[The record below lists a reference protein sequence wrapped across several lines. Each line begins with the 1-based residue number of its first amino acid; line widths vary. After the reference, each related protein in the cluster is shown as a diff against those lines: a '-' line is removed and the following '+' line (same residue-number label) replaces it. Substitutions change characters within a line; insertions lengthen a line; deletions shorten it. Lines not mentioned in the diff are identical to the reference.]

1 MKLQQ
6 NNKPKMTAEQLVCK
20 MHDEKGITFDIM
32 SESEAIKYL
41 KEKNNY
47 FRLASYRKNY
57 VKDINNEKYLNLDF
71 AYLVELSTLDMYLR
85 EILFKMTVDI
95 EHDVKIKLL
104 NDITDN
110 PDEDGYKV
118 VSDYLSGSGSYL
130 FNRFKS
136 QLKASYIG
144 NLIDKYFSFSSDA
157 FICNCPIWAFLEI
170 ITFGDFIKFSKWYI
184 SSYLNIKMSNK
195 DKEYIS
201 ELNAVRSLRKACAHN
216 NCLII
221 DLKEPKVNNPMPS
234 VSLFVSKIIGSRSRR
249 KRWLSIRPIFEFAT
263 LLKVHSEVVSDNV
276 KSHNIDEIKIFFN
289 VRMLKNKPYF
299 ENNETIK
306 NAYLFVYEIIDKM

>member
-1 MKLQQ
+1 
-6 NNKPKMTAEQLVCK
+6 MTAEQLVCK

-201 ELNAVRSLRKACAHN
+201 ELNAVRSLRNACAHN
-216 NCLII
+216 NCLIL
-221 DLKEPKVNNPMPS
+221 DLMPTDNNAPS
-234 VSLFVSKIIGSRSRR
+234 RTISQFSAAYIKSKDRR
-249 KRWLSIRPIFEFAT
+249 DRWLSVRVILEFAT
-263 LLKVHSEVVSDNV
+263 VLKVHSEMVSLSV
-276 KSHNIDEIKIFFN
+276 KKHNLEEIQEIFN
-289 VRMLKNKPYF
+289 VRMKRNESFFLKN
-299 ENNETIK
+299 ELIK
-306 NAYLFVYEIIDKM
+306 SAYLFAKEIVDKM